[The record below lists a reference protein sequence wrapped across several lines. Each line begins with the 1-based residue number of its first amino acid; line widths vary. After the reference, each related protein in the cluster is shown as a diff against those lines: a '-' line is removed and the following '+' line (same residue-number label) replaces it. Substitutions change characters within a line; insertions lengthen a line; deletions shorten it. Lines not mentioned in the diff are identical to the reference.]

1 VIGYLDTSAL
11 VPLLVDEPASPAC
24 RRFWDDADVVVS
36 SRLLYVET
44 AAALAE
50 ARRLGRLTEREHRKV
65 RRRLDQM
72 RAEVDVIELDE
83 QVAARATDLAHLL
96 SLRGYDAVHCA
107 SAEQLDDDD
116 VVAASGD
123 QQLLTAWLQLG
134 MAIYDTNQKVTPDSE

>member
-1 VIGYLDTSAL
+1 MIGYLDTSAF
-11 VPLLVDEPASPAC
+11 VPLLIDEPASPAC

-44 AAALAE
+44 AAALAQ
-50 ARRLGRLTEREHRKV
+50 ARRMGRLTEGERRKA

-72 RAEVDVIELDE
+72 WAEMDAIELDE
-83 QVAARATDLAHLL
+83 RVGARAADLAHRL

-107 SAEQLDDDD
+107 SAEQLDGDD

-134 MAIYDTNQKVTPDSE
+134 MAIYDTNE